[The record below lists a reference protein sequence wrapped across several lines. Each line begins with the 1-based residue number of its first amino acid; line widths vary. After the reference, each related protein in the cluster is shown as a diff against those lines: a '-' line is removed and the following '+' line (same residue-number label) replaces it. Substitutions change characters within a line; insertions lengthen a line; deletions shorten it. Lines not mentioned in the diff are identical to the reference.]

1 MRLRI
6 LLRVVCWRLHAYFRQ
21 VKGMIGG
28 YTDTVRCVSVC
39 LSPFLLTTFFIH
51 IWSTGPSEN
60 PNSVWESTVNYP
72 SGFGRSIL
80 CFLCLNSVLG
90 LHAMPDA
97 LDNYCSE
104 TFGTNNLIVNE
115 HYNDIQQ
122 LGYCSLMITDNSNTG
137 LQHKVQC
144 VFQYVV

>member
-1 MRLRI
+1 
-6 LLRVVCWRLHAYFRQ
+6 
-21 VKGMIGG
+21 
-28 YTDTVRCVSVC
+28 
-39 LSPFLLTTFFIH
+39 
-51 IWSTGPSEN
+51 
-60 PNSVWESTVNYP
+60 
-72 SGFGRSIL
+72 
-80 CFLCLNSVLG
+80 
-90 LHAMPDA
+90 MPDA